1 MIVGNLHARAQPLNT
16 PCGDLLMAFVTAH
29 LGSGDSSIGLYDR
42 CLRRLTH
49 FSHGQD
55 GRVHDLLLVHD
66 ERNRPVTSDANNVV
80 TTDGFV
86 SLPGFGQADADEVG
100 VLFQPNQQNKAQIE
114 ALRQE
119 VKSLSET
126 VRELAY
132 EVRRIREN
140 EAHEREKMA
149 LRLLGAWPRRG
160 RSV

>member
-1 MIVGNLHARAQPLNT
+1 M
-16 PCGDLLMAFVTAH
+16 
-29 LGSGDSSIGLYDR
+29 
-42 CLRRLTH
+42 
-49 FSHGQD
+49 
-55 GRVHDLLLVHD
+55 
-66 ERNRPVTSDANNVV
+66 TSDANNVV